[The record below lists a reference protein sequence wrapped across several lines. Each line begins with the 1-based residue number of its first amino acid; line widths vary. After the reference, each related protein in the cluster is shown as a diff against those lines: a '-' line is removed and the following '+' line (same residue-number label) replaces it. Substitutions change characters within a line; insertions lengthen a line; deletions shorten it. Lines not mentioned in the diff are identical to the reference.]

1 MVINMVDE
9 KAKTRVLEY
18 LETHDSP
25 TEDDV
30 AKDLNLHVVDVL
42 DALHELEKEGQV
54 KSQEA

>member
-1 MVINMVDE
+1 MADE